1 MKHKILLSLVAVL
14 LTALSAQAYDFQ
26 SGDLYYNITIGTTVE
41 VTYQNSWSSTNYQG
55 LTTAIIPATVTYNG
69 TTYSVASI
77 GDFAFEGCSSLTYV
91 TIPNSVTSIGWGA
104 FLDCSGL
111 TSITIPNSVTSIG
124 GSAFN
129 NCSGLTSIT
138 IPNSVTSIE
147 EWAFYNCSG
156 LTSITIPNSVTTI
169 GNGAFYNCSGLTSVT
184 IGNSVT
190 SIGSNAFSD
199 CVQLTSITCEANTPP
214 SCGISSYNNS
224 FYNIPA
230 NCTIKVPC
238 DSLEAYNTAPW
249 YNYQLTNI
257 PPPSLQ
263 VQPSNESLGST
274 TIDQEVD
281 CDSTAI
287 VSATANYGY
296 HFVQW
301 SDSVTENPRTI
312 KLTKD
317 TLLTA
322 EFARNSYRILTTYEG
337 AGKVEGDSTALYE
350 DSVTLTAVPDY
361 GWKFSGWEDGNMDNP
376 RSIVLTQDTTL
387 TAVFAQSFAGQCGD
401 SLYWNFGD
409 NELNITG
416 TGAMYDYTKTTMPW
430 MLFRDSIYL
439 IRIGDSATYIGEYA
453 FAGCPNLGT
462 LFVGE
467 SVDTIA
473 ENTLANCQNLHVV
486 YCYPTIPP
494 YAENNSFTNYNGY
507 LYVPCDSKRDYTL
520 DAVWGNFK
528 YIVCLG
534 TEDATVTNDSV
545 TVVADN
551 ATATFTWPAT
561 DDAETYSIVITKDGE
576 VFCTLI
582 FNTQGQL
589 MTIAFAPSKDGSH
602 HAPAAQLTANGYQ
615 FTVIGLESET
625 HYAFTLDAKDEDGNV
640 VAHYAGTFDTY
651 NETAVE
657 NVPTESNVRKI
668 YRDGN
673 VYIIRD
679 GEEYSILG
687 QKL

>member
-1 MKHKILLSLVAVL
+1 MKKAIMLLLAALCTAATSL
-14 LTALSAQAYDFQ
+14 AYDFQ

-156 LTSITIPNSVTTI
+156 LTS
-169 GNGAFYNCSGLTSVT
+169 VT

-257 PPPSLQ
+257 PPLSLQ

-274 TIDQEVD
+274 IIDQEVD

-337 AGKVEGDSTALYE
+337 AGKVEGDSTAL
-350 DSVTLTAVPDY
+350 
-361 GWKFSGWEDGNMDNP
+361 
-376 RSIVLTQDTTL
+376 
-387 TAVFAQSFAGQCGD
+387 
-401 SLYWNFGD
+401 
-409 NELNITG
+409 
-416 TGAMYDYTKTTMPW
+416 
-430 MLFRDSIYL
+430 
-439 IRIGDSATYIGEYA
+439 
-453 FAGCPNLGT
+453 
-462 LFVGE
+462 
-467 SVDTIA
+467 
-473 ENTLANCQNLHVV
+473 
-486 YCYPTIPP
+486 
-494 YAENNSFTNYNGY
+494 
-507 LYVPCDSKRDYTL
+507 
-520 DAVWGNFK
+520 
-528 YIVCLG
+528 
-534 TEDATVTNDSV
+534 
-545 TVVADN
+545 
-551 ATATFTWPAT
+551 
-561 DDAETYSIVITKDGE
+561 
-576 VFCTLI
+576 
-582 FNTQGQL
+582 
-589 MTIAFAPSKDGSH
+589 
-602 HAPAAQLTANGYQ
+602 
-615 FTVIGLESET
+615 
-625 HYAFTLDAKDEDGNV
+625 
-640 VAHYAGTFDTY
+640 
-651 NETAVE
+651 
-657 NVPTESNVRKI
+657 
-668 YRDGN
+668 
-673 VYIIRD
+673 
-679 GEEYSILG
+679 
-687 QKL
+687 

>member
-1 MKHKILLSLVAVL
+1 MGATEDKDYKAIFVKRMFTITLTGENGSFEGAGSFAYGDTCQ
-14 LTALSAQAYDFQ
+14 LTA
-26 SGDLYYNITIGTTVE
+26 I
-41 VTYQNSWSSTNYQG
+41 
-55 LTTAIIPATVTYNG
+55 
-69 TTYSVASI
+69 
-77 GDFAFEGCSSLTYV
+77 
-91 TIPNSVTSIGWGA
+91 
-104 FLDCSGL
+104 
-111 TSITIPNSVTSIG
+111 
-124 GSAFN
+124 
-129 NCSGLTSIT
+129 
-138 IPNSVTSIE
+138 
-147 EWAFYNCSG
+147 
-156 LTSITIPNSVTTI
+156 
-169 GNGAFYNCSGLTSVT
+169 
-184 IGNSVT
+184 
-190 SIGSNAFSD
+190 
-199 CVQLTSITCEANTPP
+199 AN
-214 SCGISSYNNS
+214 
-224 FYNIPA
+224 
-230 NCTIKVPC
+230 V
-238 DSLEAYNTAPW
+238 
-249 YNYQLTNI
+249 
-257 PPPSLQ
+257 
-263 VQPSNESLGST
+263 
-274 TIDQEVD
+274 
-281 CDSTAI
+281 
-287 VSATANYGY
+287 GY

-301 SDSVTENPRTI
+301 SDSIT
-312 KLTKD
+312 
-317 TLLTA
+317 
-322 EFARNSYRILTTYEG
+322 
-337 AGKVEGDSTALYE
+337 
-350 DSVTLTAVPDY
+350 
-361 GWKFSGWEDGNMDNP
+361 DNP
-376 RSIVLTQDTTL
+376 RSIVLTQDITL

-409 NELNITG
+409 NALNITG

-467 SVDTIA
+467 SVETIA
-473 ENTLANCQNLHVV
+473 ENTLANCRNLHVV

-534 TEDATVTNDSV
+534 TEDATITNDSV
-545 TVVADN
+545 IVVADN

-561 DDAETYSIVITKDGE
+561 DDAETYSIVITQDGE

-615 FTVIGLESET
+615 FTVRGLESET
-625 HYAFTLDAKDEDGNV
+625 HYAFTLDAKDEERNV

>member
-1 MKHKILLSLVAVL
+1 MLTQDTN
-14 LTALSAQAYDFQ
+14 LTAEFAKNSYQITTSHTGNGMTMGDTTALYQDTITLSALADNGWEFSGWEDGNTDNPRVVVATEDKDYKAIFVKRMFTITLTGENGSFEGAGSFAY
-26 SGDLYYNITIGTTVE
+26 GDTCQL
-41 VTYQNSWSSTNYQG
+41 
-55 LTTAIIPATVTYNG
+55 TAI
-69 TTYSVASI
+69 
-77 GDFAFEGCSSLTYV
+77 
-91 TIPNSVTSIGWGA
+91 
-104 FLDCSGL
+104 
-111 TSITIPNSVTSIG
+111 
-124 GSAFN
+124 
-129 NCSGLTSIT
+129 
-138 IPNSVTSIE
+138 
-147 EWAFYNCSG
+147 
-156 LTSITIPNSVTTI
+156 
-169 GNGAFYNCSGLTSVT
+169 
-184 IGNSVT
+184 
-190 SIGSNAFSD
+190 
-199 CVQLTSITCEANTPP
+199 AN
-214 SCGISSYNNS
+214 
-224 FYNIPA
+224 
-230 NCTIKVPC
+230 V
-238 DSLEAYNTAPW
+238 
-249 YNYQLTNI
+249 
-257 PPPSLQ
+257 
-263 VQPSNESLGST
+263 
-274 TIDQEVD
+274 
-281 CDSTAI
+281 
-287 VSATANYGY
+287 GY

-301 SDSVTENPRTI
+301 SDSIT
-312 KLTKD
+312 
-317 TLLTA
+317 
-322 EFARNSYRILTTYEG
+322 
-337 AGKVEGDSTALYE
+337 
-350 DSVTLTAVPDY
+350 
-361 GWKFSGWEDGNMDNP
+361 DNP

-387 TAVFAQSFAGQCGD
+387 TALFAQSFAGQCGD

-473 ENTLANCQNLHVV
+473 ENTLANCRNLHVV

-520 DAVWGNFK
+520 DAVLGNFK

-534 TEDATVTNDSV
+534 TEDVTVTNDSV

-582 FNTQGQL
+582 FNMQGQL

-615 FTVIGLESET
+615 FTVRGLESET
-625 HYAFTLDAKDEDGNV
+625 HYAFNLDAKDEERNV